1 MTSPTS
7 PGAPPGEPPIDPSE
21 EAGHEGLGSRLAR
34 RVRAAWPPAVAGLAA
49 GGAALAVGELIA
61 GIVRD
66 APSLV
71 TVVGS
76 LVIALQPSGAKELMV
91 TLFGTNDKLALNL
104 GVLIVA
110 MLIALAAGILAARR
124 FQNGAWIFVGFG
136 VLAAFAAWEEPLT
149 SRLFAIVVP
158 ILAVAVGLAV
168 LWGLLALVPDSSVAE
183 GRRPNRSGNRSGID
197 PAQRPVWRPAD
208 NPAERRAALVQA
220 AASRSAP
227 GRRQPRKG
235 SRPRPREAATARAA
249 ATSMSPEWTRRRFLI
264 ASASTLGTAVVAGAV
279 GRSLVNGQHPTG
291 VVSTS
296 RLPAVLNPVP
306 PLTATESFTIA
317 GLTPIV
323 MPNDQFYKIDTTL
336 LTPQVDANAWQL
348 DVKGMVDHPLT
359 FTYDDLLAMPL
370 FEQYVTIACVS
381 NDVAENNQPG
391 LNLVGNALWTGVR
404 LKDVLNNAGIQ
415 AGATQ
420 VVGRSVD
427 DFTVGFPTD
436 WAMADGRE
444 PMIAVGMNGVPL
456 PADHGFPA
464 RLIVP
469 GLFGYVSATKW
480 LASIELTTREAV
492 DGYWIPLG
500 WAKDGPILTQSRID
514 VPQGG
519 ANLAEGRVNVAGVAW
534 APDRGIN
541 GVEVSFDN
549 GPWQPAQVSQPISK
563 ATWVQWLLPWTAA
576 HGPHSI
582 EVRATDGTG
591 EIQTAAISDPA
602 PDGAR
607 GHHRITVTVG

>member
-1 MTSPTS
+1 MSDS
-7 PGAPPGEPPIDPSE
+7 QPGSAAPEDHP
-21 EAGHEGLGSRLAR
+21 RLAGR
-34 RVRAAWPPAVAGLAA
+34 FRAAWPPALAGLAA

-61 GIVRD
+61 GLIKD
-66 APSLV
+66 APSPV
-71 TVVGS
+71 TAVGS
-76 LVIALQPSGAKELMV
+76 LVIVLQPSGAKELMV
-91 TLFGTNDKLALNL
+91 NLFGTNDKLVLNL
-104 GVLIVA
+104 AVLVVALVIALFTGIVA
-110 MLIALAAGILAARR
+110 GRNFR
-124 FQNGAWIFVGFG
+124 SGAWVFVGFG
-136 VLAAFAAWEEPLT
+136 LIAAFAAYNEALT
-149 SRLFAIVVP
+149 SHFFAIIVP
-158 ILAVAVGLAV
+158 VVAVGMGLAV
-168 LWGLLALVPDSSVAE
+168 LWGLLALVPGSSVE
-183 GRRPNRSGNRSGID
+183 QRRP
-197 PAQRPVWRPAD
+197 
-208 NPAERRAALVQA
+208 AALVQA
-220 AASRSAP
+220 AASE
-227 GRRQPRKG
+227 RQPG
-235 SRPRPREAATARAA
+235 NSPRPKASATATAKATASDA
-249 ATSMSPEWTRRRFLI
+249 ATSTSPEWTRRRFLI

-296 RLPAVLNPVP
+296 RLPAALNPVP
-306 PLTATESFTIA
+306 PLTSSASFTID

-323 MPNDQFYKIDTTL
+323 MPNDRFYKIDTTL

-348 DVKGMVDHPLT
+348 NVKGMVDHPLT

-370 FEQYVTIACVS
+370 FEQYVTLACVS
-381 NDVAENNQPG
+381 NDVPSGNQRG
-391 LNLVGNALWTGVR
+391 LNLVGNALWTGVK

-436 WAMADGRE
+436 WAMAPGRE
-444 PMIAVGMNGVPL
+444 PMIALGMNGVPL

-469 GLFGYVSATKW
+469 GLYGYVSATKW

-541 GVEVSFDN
+541 GVEVSFDD
-549 GPWQPAQVSQPISK
+549 GPWQPAQISQPISK

-576 HGPHSI
+576 TGPHSI

-591 EIQTAAISDPA
+591 TIQTASISDPA